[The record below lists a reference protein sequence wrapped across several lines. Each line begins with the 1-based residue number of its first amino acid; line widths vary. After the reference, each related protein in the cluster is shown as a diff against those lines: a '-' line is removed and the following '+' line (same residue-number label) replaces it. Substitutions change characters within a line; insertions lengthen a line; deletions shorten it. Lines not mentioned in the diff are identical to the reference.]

1 MSVQRQANAVLPGI
15 FHLALSGESDKVTLA
30 ALAHS
35 AGMRLPTGCFPVTRA
50 KRYNQPYLAE
60 YQGRIMR
67 ASQFFISTLKEAPAD
82 ADITSQK
89 LMIRAGFIRKVAAG
103 IYSWMPMGLR
113 VVRKVENIVREE
125 MNRAGAI
132 EVSLP
137 VVQPAGLWQESG
149 RWDTMGEEMLRFQDR
164 HERDFALQPT
174 AEEVITDI
182 ARSELRSYRALP
194 KNFYQIQTK
203 FRDERRP
210 RFGVMRGRE
219 FTMKDAYSFDRS
231 AEAAGVSYDNMY
243 AAYCRIFDRLGLTY
257 RAVAADTGAIGGDRS
272 HEFQVIADT
281 GEDAIIYCP
290 DSDYAANIE
299 LAEAVAPA
307 GERPAASAALTKVHT
322 PKVKTIAELVD
333 FLSIDIKSTVKALV
347 VEGSEGEAVLM
358 LVRGDHE
365 LNEVKAEKVAGI
377 KKPLTMAS
385 PAIIR
390 EAFGA
395 NPGSLG
401 PVGFKGRIIADRTV
415 AKMADFV
422 IGANEDDQ
430 HYTGANFGRDCAEPE
445 VADIRNVVAGDP
457 SPDGKGVLAIQR
469 GIEVGHVF
477 YLGTKYSAA
486 MNATFLDEDGKPK
499 PFEMGCYGIGVT
511 RILGAAI
518 EQNHDDKGMIWP
530 DNIAP
535 FAVVICPV
543 GYDRSA
549 EVKAAADSLYAG
561 LLAKGVDVILDDR
574 GERPGAMFA
583 DWELIGA
590 PHRVTIGDRGLKEGK
605 VEYQQRRDAAA
616 TPVAADAILEHLLA
630 KLS

>member
-1 MSVQRQANAVLPGI
+1 
-15 FHLALSGESDKVTLA
+15 
-30 ALAHS
+30 
-35 AGMRLPTGCFPVTRA
+35 
-50 KRYNQPYLAE
+50 
-60 YQGRIMR
+60 MR
-67 ASQFFISTLKEAPAD
+67 ASQFFISTQKEAPAD
-82 ADITSQK
+82 ADIVSQK
-89 LMIRAGFIRKVAAG
+89 LMLRAGFIRKQAAG

-113 VVRKVENIVREE
+113 VVRKVETIIREE
-125 MNRAGAI
+125 MNRAGGI

-137 VVQPAGLWQESG
+137 VVQPAELWQETG
-149 RWDTMGEEMLRFQDR
+149 RWDAMGAELLRFKDR

-182 ARSELRSYRALP
+182 ARRELRSYRALP

-231 AEAAGVSYDNMY
+231 AEDALKSYDNMY
-243 AAYCRIFDRLGLTY
+243 AAYRSIFDRLGLTY

-281 GEDAIIYCP
+281 GEDAIVYCP
-290 DSDYAANIE
+290 NSEYAANIE

-307 GERPAASAALTKVHT
+307 GERAAASAALTKVHT

-333 FLSIDIKSTVKALV
+333 FLKVDIKQTVKAVV
-347 VEGSEGEAVLM
+347 VEGEEGEAVLM

-365 LNEVKAEKVAGI
+365 LNEVKAQKVAGI
-377 KKPLTMAS
+377 KNPLTFAS
-385 PAIIR
+385 PAAIR
-390 EAFGA
+390 DAFGA

-401 PVGFKGRIIADRTV
+401 PVGFKGRVIADRTV

-445 VADIRNVVAGDP
+445 VFDIRNVVEGDP
-457 SPDGKGVLAIQR
+457 SPDGQGALAIQR

-518 EQNHDDKGMIWP
+518 EQNYDDKGMIWP
-530 DNIAP
+530 DSIAP
-535 FAVVICPV
+535 FAVVVCPV
-543 GYDRSA
+543 GYDRSEA
-549 EVKAAADSLYAG
+549 VKEAADKLHAE
-561 LLAKGVDVILDDR
+561 LLAKGVDAILDDR

-605 VEYQQRRDAAA
+605 VEYQHRRDSEA
-616 TPVAADAILEHLLA
+616 TAVAADAILEHVLSKLA
-630 KLS
+630 

>member
-1 MSVQRQANAVLPGI
+1 
-15 FHLALSGESDKVTLA
+15 
-30 ALAHS
+30 
-35 AGMRLPTGCFPVTRA
+35 
-50 KRYNQPYLAE
+50 
-60 YQGRIMR
+60 MR
-67 ASQFFISTLKEAPAD
+67 ASQFFISTQKEAPAD
-82 ADITSQK
+82 ADIVSQK
-89 LMIRAGFIRKVAAG
+89 LMLRAGFIRKQAAG

-113 VVRKVENIVREE
+113 VVRKVETIIREE
-125 MNRAGAI
+125 MNRAGGI

-137 VVQPAGLWQESG
+137 VVQPAELWQETG
-149 RWDTMGEEMLRFQDR
+149 RWDAMGAELLRFKDR

-182 ARSELRSYRALP
+182 ARRELRSYRALP

-231 AEAAGVSYDNMY
+231 AEDALKSYDNMY
-243 AAYCRIFDRLGLTY
+243 AAYRSIFDRLGLTY

-281 GEDAIIYCP
+281 GEDAIVYCP
-290 DSDYAANIE
+290 NSEYAANIE

-307 GERPAASAALTKVHT
+307 GERAAASAALAKAHT

-333 FLSIDIKSTVKALV
+333 FLKIDIKQTVKAVV
-347 VEGSEGEAVLM
+347 VEGAEDEAVLM

-365 LNEVKAEKVAGI
+365 LNEVKAQKIAGI
-377 KKPLTMAS
+377 KNPLTFAS
-385 PAIIR
+385 PAAIR
-390 EAFGA
+390 AAFGA

-401 PVGFKGRIIADRTV
+401 PVGFKGRVIADRTV

-445 VADIRNVVAGDP
+445 VFDIRNVVEGDA
-457 SPDGKGVLAIQR
+457 SPDGQGALAIQR

-518 EQNHDDKGMIWP
+518 EQNFDDKGMIWP
-530 DNIAP
+530 DSIAP
-535 FAVVICPV
+535 FAVVVCPV
-543 GYDRSA
+543 GYDRSEA
-549 EVKAAADSLYAG
+549 VKEAADKLHAD
-561 LLAKGVDVILDDR
+561 LQARGVDVMLDDR

-605 VEYQQRRDAAA
+605 VEYQHRRDSEA
-616 TPVAADAILEHLLA
+616 TAVAADAILEHVLSKLA
-630 KLS
+630 

>member
-1 MSVQRQANAVLPGI
+1 
-15 FHLALSGESDKVTLA
+15 
-30 ALAHS
+30 
-35 AGMRLPTGCFPVTRA
+35 
-50 KRYNQPYLAE
+50 
-60 YQGRIMR
+60 MR

-89 LMIRAGFIRKVAAG
+89 LMIRAGFIRKHAAG

-113 VVRKVENIVREE
+113 VVRKVENIIREE
-125 MNRAGAI
+125 MNRAGAL
-132 EVSLP
+132 ELSLP
-137 VVQPAGLWQESG
+137 VVQPAELWQETG
-149 RWDTMGEEMLRFQDR
+149 RWDAMGAELLRFKDR

-182 ARSELRSYRALP
+182 ARRELRSYRALP
-194 KNFYQIQTK
+194 KSFYQIQTK

-231 AEAAGVSYDNMY
+231 ADDAGKSYENMY
-243 AAYCRIFDRLGLTY
+243 AAYRRIFDRMGLTY

-290 DSDYAANIE
+290 TSEYAANIE
-299 LAEAVAPA
+299 LAEALAPV
-307 GERPAASAALTKVHT
+307 GERPAASAALSKVHT

-333 FLSIDIKSTVKALV
+333 FLKIDIKQTVKAVV
-347 VEGSEGEAVLM
+347 VEGEQGDAVLM

-365 LNEVKAEKVAGI
+365 LNEVKAQKVAGI
-377 KKPLTMAS
+377 KNPLTFAS
-385 PAIIR
+385 PAAIR
-390 EAFGA
+390 AAFGA

-401 PVGFKGRIIADRTV
+401 PVGFQGRVIADRTV

-445 VADIRNVVAGDP
+445 VLDIRNVVAGDL

-518 EQNHDDKGMIWP
+518 EQNYDDKGMIWP
-530 DNIAP
+530 DAIAP
-535 FAVVICPV
+535 FSVVICPV
-543 GYDRSA
+543 GYDRSEA
-549 EVKAAADSLYAG
+549 VREAADKLYAE
-561 LLAKGVDVILDDR
+561 LAARGADVILDDR

-605 VEYQQRRDAAA
+605 VEYQQRRDAEA
-616 TPVAADAILEHLLA
+616 TAVAADAILEHIVGKLA
-630 KLS
+630 

>member
-1 MSVQRQANAVLPGI
+1 
-15 FHLALSGESDKVTLA
+15 
-30 ALAHS
+30 
-35 AGMRLPTGCFPVTRA
+35 
-50 KRYNQPYLAE
+50 
-60 YQGRIMR
+60 MR

-149 RWDTMGEEMLRFQDR
+149 RWDTMGEEMLRFKDR

-243 AAYCRIFDRLGLTY
+243 AAYCRIFDRMGLTY

-535 FAVVICPV
+535 FAVAICPV

>member
-1 MSVQRQANAVLPGI
+1 
-15 FHLALSGESDKVTLA
+15 
-30 ALAHS
+30 
-35 AGMRLPTGCFPVTRA
+35 
-50 KRYNQPYLAE
+50 
-60 YQGRIMR
+60 MR

-82 ADITSQK
+82 ADIASQK
-89 LMIRAGFIRKVAAG
+89 LMMRAGFIRKVAAG

-113 VVRKVENIVREE
+113 SVRKVENIVREE

-137 VVQPAGLWQESG
+137 VVQPAGLWQETG
-149 RWDTMGEEMLRFQDR
+149 RWDKMGEELLRFKDR

-174 AEEVITDI
+174 AEELITDI
-182 ARSELRSYRALP
+182 ARNELRSYRALP
-194 KNFYQIQTK
+194 KNFFQIQTK

-231 AEAAGVSYDNMY
+231 ADAAGVSYDNMY
-243 AAYCRIFDRLGLTY
+243 AAYCRIFDRLGLSY

-281 GEDAIIYCP
+281 GEDAIVYCP

-307 GERPAASAALTKVHT
+307 GERAAAGAVMAKAHT
-322 PKVKTIAELVD
+322 PKVKTIADLVG
-333 FLSIDIKSTVKALV
+333 FLNVDVKQTVKAV
-347 VEGSEGEAVLM
+347 VVDGDEDQPVLL

-365 LNEVKAEKVAGI
+365 LNEVKAEKIAGI
-377 KKPLTMAS
+377 KKPLTFAS
-385 PAIIR
+385 PAAIKA
-390 EAFGA
+390 AFGA

-401 PVGFKGRIIADRTV
+401 PVGFKGRVIADRTV
-415 AKMADFV
+415 ARMADM
-422 IGANEDDQ
+422 ITGANEDDQ
-430 HYTGANFGRDCAEPE
+430 HYTGVNFGRDCAEPE
-445 VADIRNVVAGDP
+445 VMDIRNVVAGDA
-457 SPDGKGVLAIQR
+457 SPDGKGELAIQR

-477 YLGTKYSAA
+477 YLGTKYSEA

-518 EQNHDDKGMIWP
+518 EQNFDDKGMIWP
-530 DNIAP
+530 DAIAP
-535 FAVVICPV
+535 FALVICPV

-549 EVKAAADSLYAG
+549 EVKAAADALYQG

-605 VEYQQRRDAAA
+605 VEYQHRRDAEASA
-616 TPVAADAILEHLLA
+616 LAADAMLEQVLA
-630 KLS
+630 KLGL